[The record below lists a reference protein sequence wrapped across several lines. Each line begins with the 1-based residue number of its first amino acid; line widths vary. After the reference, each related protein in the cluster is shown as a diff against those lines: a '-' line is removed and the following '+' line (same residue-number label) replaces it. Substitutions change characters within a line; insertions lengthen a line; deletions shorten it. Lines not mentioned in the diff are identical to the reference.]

1 MRLLLDENLAPNI
14 GRAMGL
20 LVKDDGHEVVPLC
33 DRFSR
38 GTPDAEWIKALADE
52 GGWTVVAFDRRITK
66 RPHER
71 ETWLQSRIVLF
82 VLENAWSKGIK
93 PREQAARLLLS
104 WPRLLSAF
112 EAIAPPAAF
121 TIPIRLNAKPRQL
134 RGH

>member
-1 MRLLLDENLAPNI
+1 MRLLLDENLAPNL

-20 LVKDDGHEVVPLC
+20 LVKDDRHEVVPLC

-38 GTPDAEWIKALADE
+38 GTPDAEWIQALANED
-52 GGWTVVAFDRRITK
+52 GWAVVTFDRRITK

-71 ETWLQSRIVLF
+71 EAWRQSRMVLF
-82 VLENAWSKGIK
+82 VLENLWSKGIK
-93 PREQAARLLLS
+93 PREQATRLLLS

-121 TIPIRLNAKPRQL
+121 RIAIRLNAKPRPLQ
-134 RGH
+134 GH